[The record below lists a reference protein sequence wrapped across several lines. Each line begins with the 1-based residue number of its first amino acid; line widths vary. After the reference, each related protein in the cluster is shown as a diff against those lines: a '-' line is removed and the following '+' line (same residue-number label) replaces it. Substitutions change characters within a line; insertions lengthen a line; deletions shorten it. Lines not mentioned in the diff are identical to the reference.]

1 MTESKAPSEKAT
13 QFPTSEKG
21 ARHGPRSG
29 WQPPPVGQY
38 LFVPY
43 EERNQASE
51 LGAYWQAERKA
62 WYVPAGVNPAPFAR
76 WASPPQ
82 QRSDLEVQGDFALFC
97 EQMGL
102 VLDGLPEMDG
112 KWHGVTVTTSRST
125 KAKKGRYIFAR
136 DTDGSMRGH
145 VINNDTGESQQWY
158 HKGEQVSEEEREQIR
173 KMVEDNRRQRE
184 AEQQKEQQ
192 AVSQACTARWERL
205 APAVDAHAYL
215 VKKGVKAHG
224 LRQERGKLITPIR
237 DADGTIWSLQIINA
251 QGDKLYVTGGVKT
264 GNFHV
269 LGDLDKGKT
278 VLFGEGY
285 ATCASL
291 HEATGLPVVE
301 VFDASNI
308 EPVMTTLGARLAG
321 KDKIICADDDVL
333 THDRVVETLN
343 QQATSEFA
351 APKLKLSV
359 IDPTEVVVDGVRR
372 SLKANPN
379 CSLLLEYQINPQG
392 VQRIVGDI
400 SNQETKQ
407 KVRVQIVN
415 LGREKALAAA
425 EKHDA
430 KVAFPVFQSLEGR
443 PTDFN
448 DLQAREG
455 RAAVRRQVG
464 RAMMLERPEKPPVER
479 TWVDVARDTMGESTV
494 VKPAAANQQYVGA
507 VVGKTS
513 AHAVQDVGRST
524 AVAHQLDKLDQVPQV
539 GQRAKIVYQDGRGS
553 VQPVQ
558 LSRNAIVR

>member
-1 MTESKAPSEKAT
+1 MTESKAPSEKAA

-82 QRSDLEVQGDFALFC
+82 QRSDLEVQSDFALFC
-97 EQMGL
+97 EEMGL
-102 VLDGLPEMDG
+102 VLDGFPEMDG

-125 KAKKGRYIFAR
+125 KAKKGRYILER
-136 DTDGSMRGH
+136 DADGSMRGH
-145 VINNDTGESQQWY
+145 VINNDTGQSQQWY
-158 HKGEQVSEEEREQIR
+158 HKGVQVSEEEREQIR

-184 AEQQKEQQ
+184 AEQQKEHL
-192 AVSQACTARWERL
+192 AVSQACTARWGRL
-205 APAVDAHAYL
+205 GPASDDHHYL
-215 VKKGVKAHG
+215 VRKDVKAHG
-224 LRQERGKLITPIR
+224 LRQEGNKLVTAIC
-237 DADGTIWSLQIINA
+237 DAQGTIWSLQFINP
-251 QGDKLYVTGGVKT
+251 QGDKLYVAGGVKA
-264 GNFHV
+264 GNFNV

-351 APKLKLSV
+351 APKLKLAV
-359 IDPTEVVVDGVRR
+359 IEPSEVVVDGVRR
-372 SLKANPN
+372 LLKANPN

-400 SNQETKQ
+400 SNEETKQ

-455 RAAVRRQVG
+455 RATVRRQVG

-479 TWVDVARDTMGESTV
+479 SWADVARDTMGESAV

-539 GQRAKIVYQDGRGS
+539 GQRTKIVYQDGRGS